1 MTLPAEFEW
10 TLTVLSVAQGSRAGE
25 RRYRLRVR
33 TNQSDKAI
41 DINPADVPARLAELC
56 TQLGLEGVTMDHD
69 FDLTKL
75 AGIKREHL
83 DDLDREM
90 RELTAK
96 RQRLAREVK
105 AIEKCAA
112 MLDGEAPKRAS
123 GKHKRD
129 ADAGPT
135 VPEQILGALAAGAVS
150 LDRLAEQLDRP
161 RGVIARAVGQLAKR
175 GAVVRVGDTITAK
188 ARRKAA

>member
-112 MLDGEAPKRAS
+112 MLD
-123 GKHKRD
+123 
-129 ADAGPT
+129 
-135 VPEQILGALAAGAVS
+135 
-150 LDRLAEQLDRP
+150 RP
-161 RGVIARAVGQLAKR
+161 RGVIARAIGQLAKR